1 MGIYIDIHTH
11 RSTTSHPAPQGVG
24 VHPWRADKE
33 PINEDALATATLIG
47 EIGLDYACDVSREVQ
62 ERVLCHQ
69 LSLAERYDKVVVLHC
84 VRAFEPMMK
93 ILERYHLRAVI
104 FHGFIGSAEQAKR
117 ATKRGYFLSFGEG
130 AFRSPKTLAAMRSIP
145 LSHLFAET
153 DEADVTIENIYAR
166 IALERGIEL
175 EELQTEIENNY
186 NKIFRI
192 KQ

>member
-11 RSTTSHPAPQGVG
+11 HSTTSHPSPQGVG
-24 VHPWRADKE
+24 VHPWRAEEEVVDE
-33 PINEDALATATLIG
+33 VAISAATLVG
-47 EIGLDYACDVSREVQ
+47 EIGLDYACDVNHQVQ
-62 ERVLCHQ
+62 EEVFCQQ

-104 FHGFIGSAEQAKR
+104 FHGFIGSSEQAKR
-117 ATKRGYFLSFGEG
+117 AVERGYFVSFGEG
-130 AFRSPKTLAAMRSIP
+130 AFRSPKTLKAMHSVP

-153 DEADVTIENIYAR
+153 DEADISIEEIYAR
-166 IALERGIEL
+166 IAVEREIEV

-186 NKIFRI
+186 NKIFEI
-192 KQ
+192 K